1 MEKEIIE
8 KNIFNIQKKLQE
20 LDSSFQNIEQD
31 LEQDVSNINKS
42 VISKKSKYT
51 KNESIHISPNN
62 HQRSRFQTQGYENP
76 SNLDINNNQYY
87 NPENYTKKSYAYNNN
102 NQNYNNTN
110 YQNELKNDINK
121 EQFENLIN
129 EIDELKENIREK
141 DLNIETLNFRYEKIQ
156 SELTIKLNTINKLS
170 IEMEDKN
177 SIIKKYV
184 NSNKHLQ
191 SVIDGNKNNLLPDH
205 QKLKSQYEI
214 LFLEMKSLENDNN
227 ILEKRLKDLSEI
239 NLLMKNENRELK
251 NSNYKIELERLE
263 NKKNLEV
270 LKNNMGNIENDF
282 FDVSE
287 KNEILSVENERL
299 KNELLTLTEKI
310 KIFDKFTGV
319 KNKNEVNKIKNDF
332 KFELSSNLNYLPQNQ
347 FLKSEKKF
355 TREKISNNFDFEKSF
370 NIKKV
375 VKKSNL
381 MENIDR
387 LDFSDIDM
395 LGEKLKKVSQ

>member
-31 LEQDVSNINKS
+31 LQEDVEHINKS
-42 VISKKSKYT
+42 IISKKSKYT
-51 KNESIHISPNN
+51 KNESLNLPPNR
-62 HQRSRFQTQGYENP
+62 RSRLHTQNFE
-76 SNLDINNNQYY
+76 
-87 NPENYTKKSYAYNNN
+87 
-102 NQNYNNTN
+102 N
-110 YQNELKNDINK
+110 YQNSEKKPNYYNQENFQKNANIYKTQNI
-121 EQFENLIN
+121 ENSQKSQNLEILIT
-129 EIDELKENIREK
+129 EIDELKEKIREK

-170 IEMEDKN
+170 IQMEDKN
-177 SIIKKYV
+177 SIIKKFQ
-184 NSNKHLQ
+184 SQNKHLQ
-191 SVIDGNKNNLLPDH
+191 SMIDSNKNHLLPDH

-227 ILEKRLKDLSEI
+227 ILEKRIRDLSEL

-251 NSNYKIELERLE
+251 NCNYKIELERLE
-263 NKKNLEV
+263 NKKNLEI

-287 KNEILSVENERL
+287 KNENLGVENERL
-299 KNELLTLTEKI
+299 KNEVLTLGEKI
-310 KIFDKFTGV
+310 KVFGKIEGRVGKEKKVNVERNVDLGYFMKESGV
-319 KNKNEVNKIKNDF
+319 KKHED
-332 KFELSSNLNYLPQNQ
+332 
-347 FLKSEKKF
+347 
-355 TREKISNNFDFEKSF
+355 TREKISYNFDFESNF
-370 NIKKV
+370 NIKKA

-381 MENIDR
+381 MENIDK

-395 LGEKLKKVSQ
+395 LGEKLKKVSR